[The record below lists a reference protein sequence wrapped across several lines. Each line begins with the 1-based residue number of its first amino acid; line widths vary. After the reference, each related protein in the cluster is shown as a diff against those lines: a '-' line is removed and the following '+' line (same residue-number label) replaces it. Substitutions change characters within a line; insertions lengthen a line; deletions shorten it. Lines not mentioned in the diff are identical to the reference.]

1 MLFNKNKT
9 KENMTMDEENK
20 MVELTDEQLK
30 QVNGGGNPGEQP
42 HCYCSVSSDGQLH
55 LDDNFF
61 INLGCMRC
69 SWRDTCKLFE
79 EYL

>member
-30 QVNGGGNPGEQP
+30 QVSGGAFIDANRGIGCPNSNDCEGYLVNQ
-42 HCYCSVSSDGQLH
+42 CQFTYCPKGY
-55 LDDNFF
+55 
-61 INLGCMRC
+61 
-69 SWRDTCKLFE
+69 K
-79 EYL
+79 

>member
-30 QVNGGGNPGEQP
+30 QVSGGLEEPKIIATFSCPGDCNGTNALTCQVSPCP
-42 HCYCSVSSDGQLH
+42 HGRKHITFL
-55 LDDNFF
+55 
-61 INLGCMRC
+61 
-69 SWRDTCKLFE
+69 
-79 EYL
+79 

>member
-30 QVNGGGNPGEQP
+30 QVSGGTFVNCTEDCGGRWVALCWNP
-42 HCYCSVSSDGQLH
+42 HC
-55 LDDNFF
+55 
-61 INLGCMRC
+61 
-69 SWRDTCKLFE
+69 
-79 EYL
+79 EYNRKPDRF